1 MHACVACSKSKRRC
15 SKQLPA
21 CRRCHGKG
29 LRCEYPL
36 VRIVA
41 ASDASAPSGNP
52 NTDTPSSIGS
62 LSQEN
67 SPLSIQAQSLGTPDP
82 PVNLWFLAPSSW
94 DIQREHG
101 NLPVSIAY
109 PDSGLRYF
117 VDRLRA
123 WVSQWTL
130 GQHSNFIHSHLYGGD
145 MPESLQHAYAA
156 FQAYQH
162 STNTNKHIALQ
173 IVRSYTKLIIQDQ
186 TLCEGFS
193 GGAYDIRSHLSRT
206 QALLIFQLI
215 RLFDGD
221 IRSRAEAESTTATLM
236 QWVNSLMEKTKA
248 DLEAGTRRRMDQL
261 HPFSTTS
268 ELHCDGTPASLW
280 RAWIFSESI
289 RRTWIIAGLM
299 EAAFSILKEGHSPC
313 PGSICFTGT
322 KGLWEAA
329 SPKTWTARMQD
340 AKQMRFRLSCA
351 DIVNMLDEGKPSDFD
366 EFTRL
371 LLVYG
376 QGLEK
381 CPEWCS
387 TD

>member
-41 ASDASAPSGNP
+41 ASDASASSGNP
-52 NTDTPSSIGS
+52 HTDTPSSVGS

-67 SPLSIQAQSLGTPDP
+67 SPLSINAQRLGTPYP

-101 NLPVSIAY
+101 NLSVSIAY

-117 VDRLRA
+117 IDRLRA
-123 WVSQWTL
+123 W
-130 GQHSNFIHSHLYGGD
+130 LYGSD

-162 STNTNKHIALQ
+162 STNSNKYIALQ

-193 GGAYDIRSHLSRT
+193 GGACDIRSHLSRT

-221 IRSRAEAESTTATLM
+221 IRSRAEAESTTATLI
-236 QWVNSLMEKTKA
+236 QWANTLMEKTKA
-248 DLEAGTRRRMDQL
+248 DLEAGTSRRMDQL
-261 HPFSTTS
+261 HPFSSTGD
-268 ELHCDGTPASLW
+268 LDCDGTPASLW

-299 EAAFSILKEGHSPC
+299 EAAFSILKQGHSPC

-322 KGLWEAA
+322 KGLWDAA
-329 SPKTWTARMQD
+329 SPKAWMAGMQD

-351 DIVNMLDEGKPSDFD
+351 DIVHLMEDGKPSDFD
-366 EFTRL
+366 EFSRL

-381 CPEWCS
+381 CQEWCS